1 MRIDQMIR
9 ELKMQKRDLE
19 RAIELLEVFERKSLE
34 PRGYKASST
43 PGIRLPQPGR
53 RGRKFMTLAERR
65 AVSER
70 MKLYWSARKD
80 KENGTRPTQTGA
92 ATVSK
97 QRESPISTRR

>member
-1 MRIDQMIR
+1 
-9 ELKMQKRDLE
+9 MQKRDLE
-19 RAIELLEVFERKSLE
+19 RAIELLETFERCSLE
-34 PRGYKASST
+34 PRGYKAASNGGLELS
-43 PGIRLPQPGR
+43 QPSR

-80 KENGTRPTQTGA
+80 EGNRTEAAQPSG

-97 QRESPISTRR
+97 QPGSRPGTLP